1 MHASLTLQPSA
12 MNVPPTAP
20 KSGASAAAPAPKKSK
35 VKWYILGGILLLGG
49 LGTGAY
55 FKSKQ
60 SGKATVVTT
69 EKAVTKT
76 VTQIVTASGKV
87 QPEVEVK
94 ISTEAAGEI
103 VEMPLKEGAKVKKG
117 DLLVRI
123 KPDVYQSQVDQQE
136 ANLVAARA
144 TSVQARAQLLK
155 SQDDFKR
162 VEDLYGKKLIS
173 DSEHLAA
180 KTSLEVAQANY
191 DNSLAQIRRTEGS
204 LNQSRD
210 TLSKTIIYSP
220 MDGTISVQNSEVGE
234 RVVGTG
240 SFAGTEIMRVAD
252 LANMELRVRVNEN
265 DIVNV
270 KLGDKVVISIDAYP
284 ARKFAGL
291 VSEISSS
298 AQGSGAS
305 SQLSAM
311 SDDVTNF
318 LVKIRITDPGLQ
330 LRPGMSATADIETK
344 TVENVVAVP
353 IQSVTVRATG
363 GMTTEDLQKKAVKEA
378 ENKSGNTL
386 DAAAEKREARRNREI
401 LTKVV
406 FIKDGDKVRMQ
417 NVEVGIADNTHIE
430 VKSGVKAGDEVVS
443 GSYAAISRQL
453 KHDMKVMIA
462 PVKKDGEK
470 K

>member
-1 MHASLTLQPSA
+1 
-12 MNVPPTAP
+12 
-20 KSGASAAAPAPKKSK
+20 
-35 VKWYILGGILLLGG
+35 

-55 FKSKQ
+55 FKTKGTTQ
-60 SGKATVVTT
+60 PTAVTT
-69 EKAVTKT
+69 EKAVVKT
-76 VTQIVTASGKV
+76 ITQVVTASGKV

-103 VEMPLKEGAKVKKG
+103 VEMPFPEGAKVKKG

-144 TSVQARAQLLK
+144 SSVQAKAQLLK

-162 VEDLYGKKLIS
+162 AEDLFGKKLIS

-180 KTSLEVAQANY
+180 KTTLEVAQANY
-191 DNSLAQIRRTEGS
+191 ENSQAQIRRTEGS
-204 LNQSRD
+204 LSQARD
-210 TLSKTIIYSP
+210 TLSKTVIYSP
-220 MDGTISVQNSEVGE
+220 MDGTISAQNSEVGE

-240 SFAGTEIMRVAD
+240 SFAGTEIMRVAN
-252 LANMELRVRVNEN
+252 LAAMELRVRVNEN

-270 KLGDKVVISIDAYP
+270 KLGDRTVISIDAYP
-284 ARKFAGL
+284 ARKFNGI

-318 LVKIRITDPGLQ
+318 LVKIRITEPDVQ

-344 TVENVVAVP
+344 TAENVVAVP

-363 GMTTEDLQKKAVKEA
+363 GMTTEELQKKSAKDA
-378 ENKSGNTL
+378 ENKSGSAL

-401 LTKVV
+401 LSKVV
-406 FIKDGDKVRMQ
+406 FLKVGDKVKVQ

-430 VKSGVKAGDEVVS
+430 IKSGVKSGDEVVA

-453 KHDMKVMIA
+453 KDDMKVMIA
-462 PVKKDGEK
+462 KPKKEEGK

>member
-1 MHASLTLQPSA
+1 M
-12 MNVPPTAP
+12 
-20 KSGASAAAPAPKKSK
+20 
-35 VKWYILGGILLLGG
+35 WYILGGILLLAG

-55 FKSKQ
+55 FKTKGSSQ
-60 SGKATVVTT
+60 ATAVTT
-69 EKAVTKT
+69 EKAVVKT
-76 VTQIVTASGKV
+76 ITQIVTASGKV

-117 DLLVRI
+117 DLLVKI
-123 KPDVYQSQVDQQE
+123 KPDIYQAQVDQQD

-144 TSVQARAQLLK
+144 GAVQAKAQLLK
-155 SQDDFKR
+155 NQDDLKR
-162 VEDLYGKKLIS
+162 AEGLFAKKLIS
-173 DSEHLAA
+173 DSDYLAA
-180 KTSLEVAQANY
+180 KTTLDVAQATYENA
-191 DNSLAQIRRTEGS
+191 LAQIRRTEGS
-204 LNQSRD
+204 LNQARD
-210 TLSKTIIYSP
+210 TLSKTIIFSP
-220 MDGTISVQNSEVGE
+220 MDGTISSQNSEIGE

-270 KLGDKVVISIDAYP
+270 KLGDKAVISIDAYP
-284 ARKFAGL
+284 NRKFSGS

-298 AQGSGAS
+298 AQGSSAS

-318 LVKIRITDPGLQ
+318 LVKIRITDQGEQ
-330 LRPGMSATADIETK
+330 LRPGMSATADIETR
-344 TVENVVAVP
+344 TVENVIAVP

-363 GMTTEDLQKKAVKEA
+363 GLTTEEMQKKAAKDA
-378 ENKSGNTL
+378 ENKSGTAL
-386 DAAAEKREARRNREI
+386 DAAAEKREARRNREN

-406 FIKDGDKVRMQ
+406 FLKIGDKVKMQ
-417 NVEVGIADNTHIE
+417 TVEVGIADNTHIE
-430 VKSGVKAGDEVVS
+430 VKTGVKAGDEVVS

-453 KHDMKVMIA
+453 KDDMKVTITQ
-462 PVKKDGEK
+462 PKKDEEK
-470 K
+470 KK